1 MRAKISLYF
10 LSGSVLLFGQF
21 SQAWAQSEEPSVL
34 TRFGALKP
42 NAVLSSKSW
51 YQLDQ
56 KARKALNDGDISQAE
71 QLWKEACAAA
81 EASNNV
87 YPGVV
92 NCLIGISRLY
102 HDKNNYGESDRVYE
116 LAMRNMEGLVG
127 RSAPEYAKQLPDLAW
142 LYLKHN
148 KSDKAEY
155 ILKQAVK
162 TNETTYG
169 SKSSQYMESLKEYAN
184 FLNNQSRS
192 NEASLLELQIKKIEE
207 HINESTSN
215 TQSDIQID
223 QVSPND
229 GN

>member
-1 MRAKISLYF
+1 MRPKISLF
-10 LSGSVLLFGQF
+10 LLSGSIILF
-21 SQAWAQSEEPSVL
+21 SQINFAWAQTEDPSIL
-34 TRFGALKP
+34 TRFGALQATASL
-42 NAVLSSKSW
+42 NNSLW

-56 KARKALNDGDISQAE
+56 KARKALSEGDTAQAE

-81 EASNNV
+81 ESSNNV

-127 RSAPEYAKQLPDLAW
+127 RSAPDYAKQLPDLAW

-148 KSDKAEY
+148 KPDKAEY

-162 TNETTYG
+162 TNETAYG
-169 SKSSQYMESLKEYAN
+169 SKSNQYKDSLKEYAN
-184 FLNNQSRS
+184 FLNSQNRS
-192 NEASLLELQIKKIEE
+192 SEASLLELQIKKIEE
-207 HINESTSN
+207 HISETDQAS
-215 TQSDIQID
+215 QSD
-223 QVSPND
+223 